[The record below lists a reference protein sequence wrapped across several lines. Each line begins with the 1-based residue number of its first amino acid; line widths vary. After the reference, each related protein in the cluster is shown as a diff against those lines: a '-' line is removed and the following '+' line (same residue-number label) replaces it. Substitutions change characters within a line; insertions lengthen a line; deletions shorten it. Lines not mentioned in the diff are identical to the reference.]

1 MLLLQEPLPP
11 FPASIVDGYA
21 VVSTDGPGQVC
32 GCLCSYLCTSHAF
45 THNCWPQFPLAGS
58 GLAGHKPSFSITAG
72 QVAYITTGAPL
83 PQGADAVV
91 KVSHRAPLVPH
102 NGDASSR
109 SWLADQ
115 VEDTESVVD
124 ASGVEVAVKIAD
136 GVAPKSGEWVRKV
149 GSDIASNERVLAA
162 GEVLRA
168 ADIGLLAA
176 VGATSVKVWRRPTI
190 GVLSTGDELVEAG
203 SGQALAPGQ
212 IRDSNRVMLAAA
224 ASELGATVVDFGG
237 CRGCREWELVC
248 VVPDLCMWWCS
259 GIVKDD
265 YKTIVTRVQQLL
277 TQCDILVTSGGVS
290 MVRCECWEV
299 YSVCLYYVHTC
310 RATMTLSSLC

>member
-1 MLLLQEPLPP
+1 M
-11 FPASIVDGYA
+11 
-21 VVSTDGPGQVC
+21 
-32 GCLCSYLCTSHAF
+32 
-45 THNCWPQFPLAGS
+45 
-58 GLAGHKPSFSITAG
+58 
-72 QVAYITTGAPL
+72 
-83 PQGADAVV
+83 
-91 KVSHRAPLVPH
+91 PH

-149 GSDIASNERVLAA
+149 GSDIAANERVLAA

-237 CRGCREWELVC
+237 CWGAGGGSYCVC
-248 VVPDLCMWWCS
+248 C
-259 GIVKDD
+259 
-265 YKTIVTRVQQLL
+265 
-277 TQCDILVTSGGVS
+277 
-290 MVRCECWEV
+290 
-299 YSVCLYYVHTC
+299 
-310 RATMTLSSLC
+310 A